1 MVPVLMLPRV
11 QYFLKNSCYLSNMS
25 SQLSEQHGP
34 IFTIWFGTYPAVVLC
49 GFEIIKEALVER
61 AHNFDSRY
69 LIPLLQKISKGYGV
83 IASSGERWKQLR
95 RFSLS
100 TLRNFGMGKKGIEE
114 RIQEEA
120 QFLVAEFRN
129 KKESPFNPNYQLK
142 CAASNI
148 ICSIVFGDR
157 FEYEDKKFLT
167 FLEMIA
173 ENGRIVSGPWMQIY
187 NNFPNLMDLLPGPHK
202 KIFQNFAD
210 LSNFLNKSIQ
220 SHKESFQQDF
230 SRDYIDS
237 FLIKMDEEKHKPDSE
252 FNDKNLLM
260 TVLNLFQAGTEATSS
275 TMLWCLQILAKYP
288 HIQEKIHR
296 EIEEVVGSCRCPA
309 VEDRAKMPYTDAVIH
324 EVQRFI
330 DLVPMKLP
338 HMASNDIEFRG
349 YLIPKGTLV
358 IPVLSSVLKGSGQ
371 WQVPE
376 SFNPNHFLD
385 ENGSFKNSESFMPFS
400 AGTDFPL
407 FQSNLSSA
415 FLLAKGE

>member
-1 MVPVLMLPRV
+1 
-11 QYFLKNSCYLSNMS
+11 
-25 SQLSEQHGP
+25 
-34 IFTIWFGTYPAVVLC
+34 
-49 GFEIIKEALVER
+49 
-61 AHNFDSRY
+61 
-69 LIPLLQKISKGYGV
+69 
-83 IASSGERWKQLR
+83 
-95 RFSLS
+95 
-100 TLRNFGMGKKGIEE
+100 MGKKGIEE

-148 ICSIVFGDR
+148 ICSIAFGDR

-167 FLEMIA
+167 FLEVIA
-173 ENGRIVSGPWMQIY
+173 ENGRIIY

-260 TVLNLFQAGTEATSS
+260 TVLNLFQAGTETTSS

-400 AGTDFPL
+400 A
-407 FQSNLSSA
+407 
-415 FLLAKGE
+415 